1 MQVFKGYNLKLPST
15 SPAHS
20 FYICSMAVKN
30 IIFDLGGVLLNID
43 FNKTQNAFAELGV
56 TNFIDLYTQFHS
68 TPLFVDYETG
78 KISDEKFIEGIRS
91 SAGIPLSDE
100 DVTTAWNALL
110 LDFPI
115 ERLQFLEKLKSKYR
129 LFLLSNTNALHHVVF
144 QKTVLE
150 LSGKAFDDYFEKAYY
165 SHSMGMRK
173 PGVEIYEWVLKQNN
187 LLAQETLFID
197 DTYANIEGAKKT
209 GLHTIFL
216 EPPMKLW
223 EIDF

>member
-1 MQVFKGYNLKLPST
+1 
-15 SPAHS
+15 
-20 FYICSMAVKN
+20 MAIKN

-43 FNKTQNAFAELGV
+43 FEKTQNAFADLGV

-78 KISDEKFIEGIRS
+78 KINDEKFIEGIRS
-91 SAGIPLSDE
+91 NAGIPLSDE
-100 DVTTAWNALL
+100 EVTTAWNALL

-115 ERLQFLEKLKSKYR
+115 ERLKLLEKLKTKYR

-144 QKTVLE
+144 QKTVGE
-150 LSGKAFDDYFEKAYY
+150 LSGKPFDDYFEKAYY

-187 LLAQETLFID
+187 LVAQETLFID
-197 DTYANIEGAKKT
+197 DTLVNVEGAKKA
-209 GLHTIFL
+209 GLQAIHLQSPMTIL
-216 EPPMKLW
+216 ELGL
-223 EIDF
+223 

>member
-1 MQVFKGYNLKLPST
+1 
-15 SPAHS
+15 
-20 FYICSMAVKN
+20 MAIKN

-43 FNKTQNAFAELGV
+43 FNKTQKAFADLGV

-100 DVTTAWNALL
+100 NVISAWNALL

-115 ERLQFLEKLKSKYR
+115 ERLKLLEKLKTKYR
-129 LFLLSNTNALHHVVF
+129 LFLLSNTNALHHAVF
-144 QKTVLE
+144 QKTVLD

-187 LLAQETLFID
+187 LSAQETLFID
-197 DTYANIEGAKKT
+197 DTLINIEGAKKA
-209 GLHTIFL
+209 GLQAIHLQSPMTIL
-216 EPPMKLW
+216 ELSL
-223 EIDF
+223 